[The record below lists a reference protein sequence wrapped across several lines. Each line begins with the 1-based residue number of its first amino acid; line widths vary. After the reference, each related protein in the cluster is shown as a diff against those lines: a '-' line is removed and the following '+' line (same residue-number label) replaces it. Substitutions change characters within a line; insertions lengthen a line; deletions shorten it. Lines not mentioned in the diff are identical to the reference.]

1 MVSEENWILADESE
15 PTARKTSFEEA
26 HKRSVERVA
35 RIDDMMQAV
44 VKAQVAVEGSL
55 IEMLEVLGKDPA
67 HYFFTS
73 QKIKL
78 LRTID
83 PPGVG
88 RPIWDLLSQA
98 SYVRN
103 ELVHSLNEAKIK
115 RESDKTREAYLAITE
130 NERQKQSIRDMADT
144 QMVTS
149 AIYHCGSY
157 VVVATERLAADKKA
171 KPILDTRPGKRRGS
185 R

>member
-1 MVSEENWILADESE
+1 MADEENWILADEPE
-15 PTARKTSFEEA
+15 PTEREKLFEET
-26 HKRSVERVA
+26 HKKSMERVA

-44 VKAQVAVEGSL
+44 VKAQVTVEGSL
-55 IEMLEVLGKDPA
+55 IEMLEAYGKDPA

-73 QKIKL
+73 KKVKA
-78 LRTID
+78 LRDID

-88 RPIWDLLSQA
+88 RPMWDLLLQA

-115 RESDKTREAYLAITE
+115 EESDKTREAYLEITQ
-130 NERQKQSIRDMADT
+130 NERQKQSIRDMTDT

-149 AIYHCGSY
+149 AIYHCGSHI
-157 VVVATERLAADKKA
+157 VVATEKLGADKKA
-171 KPILDTRPGKRRGS
+171 KTTPG
-185 R
+185 